1 MPRDAIGID
10 FDSFGIYMCRIRPG
24 EAPRTYAGRLRTD
37 KGDVYQAIQAAPTI
51 LVMGIAS
58 MITELAEVDTWVERA
73 TGMSRKADW
82 TLGAIFGAIMA
93 TWPRAFPGASIRV
106 MPAADWKRAIGV
118 TGNCKKQIANER
130 ATLLWQDAYP
140 AHVPPTDHNMLD
152 AYSIAYAGAH
162 R

>member
-1 MPRDAIGID
+1 MPSDAIGID
-10 FDSFGIYMCRIRPG
+10 FDSFGIYMCRIVDG
-24 EAPRTYAGRLRTD
+24 EAPRTYSGRLRTD

-58 MITELAEVDTWVERA
+58 LATDHVDTWIERA

-93 TWPRAFPGASIRV
+93 TWPRVFPTEAIRV

-118 TGNCKKQIANER
+118 AGNCKKDIANAR
-130 ATLLWQDAYP
+130 ATLLWRDAYP
-140 AHVPPTDHNMLD
+140 DVAPPTDHNMLD
-152 AYSIAYAGAH
+152 AYAIAYAGSH